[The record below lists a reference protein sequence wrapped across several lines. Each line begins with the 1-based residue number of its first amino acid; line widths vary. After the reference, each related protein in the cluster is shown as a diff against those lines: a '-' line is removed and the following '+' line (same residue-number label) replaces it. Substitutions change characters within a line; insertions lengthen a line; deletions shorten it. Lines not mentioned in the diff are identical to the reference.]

1 VADPSKDLI
10 NVANHL
16 RIACSAVDSTTLNY
30 GRSCNEIRAKKKKK
44 KTSHMHSTIIIS
56 SRCKMHKAVDDV
68 LKSKQ
73 L

>member
-44 KTSHMHSTIIIS
+44 KNFSY
-56 SRCKMHKAVDDV
+56 AFNNYY
-68 LKSKQ
+68 Q
-73 L
+73 F